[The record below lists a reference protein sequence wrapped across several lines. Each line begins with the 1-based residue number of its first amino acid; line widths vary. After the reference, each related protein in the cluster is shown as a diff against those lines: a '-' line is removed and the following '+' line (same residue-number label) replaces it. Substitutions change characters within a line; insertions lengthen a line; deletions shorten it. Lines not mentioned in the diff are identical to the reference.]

1 MADHDI
7 VIRKYMEDKERFSDL
22 MNGSLFGGKQVVK
35 EENLEQMKGESSINL
50 MDKNKK
56 KIK

>member
-22 MNGSLFGGKQVVK
+22 MNGSLFGGKQFGAD
-35 EENLEQMKGESSINL
+35 ERRI
-50 MDKNKK
+50 
-56 KIK
+56 